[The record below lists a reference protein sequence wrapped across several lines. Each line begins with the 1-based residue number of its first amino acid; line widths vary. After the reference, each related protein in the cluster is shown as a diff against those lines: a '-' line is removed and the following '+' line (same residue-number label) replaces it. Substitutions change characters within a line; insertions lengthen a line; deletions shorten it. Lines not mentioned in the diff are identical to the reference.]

1 MRRRISFPLVAVL
14 ALLVALLPALPAVAD
29 GDILINEVRI
39 DQPGAD
45 LDEYFELVGPA
56 SASLDGLTYL
66 VIGDGTGGSGVVEE
80 VTDLTGMSL
89 GADGFFVAAES
100 TFSFGSDLVTD
111 LNFENSDNVTHL
123 LVRGF
128 TGSNGED
135 LDTDD
140 DGVLDVTPW
149 SELVDLVALVL
160 EENPPSST
168 EFHYGP
174 PSVGPDGSFVPGHVY
189 RCEAGWQIGGFIGG
203 DDTPGAE
210 NVCAAPA
217 ADLVINEVDYDQP
230 STDTAEFVEIKN
242 AGASAVDLEGWSL
255 VLVNGTGGGASV
267 YSTIPLPAV
276 SLAGGDYFVVCAN
289 AATVANC
296 DLDVSP
302 DTNLVQNGAPDAVAL
317 YDGDVLMDAVSYE
330 GDTGA
335 PFTEGTGAGLEDTG
349 DGSISRCPDGIDTD
363 VNNADFT
370 FGAITPGAENTCVVE
385 EPFGA
390 CGDPATPIH
399 AIQGSGASSP
409 DVGVVRTIEGVVVGD
424 FENTMAETRLGGFF
438 VQEEDADADA
448 DPTTS
453 EGIFV
458 YSGSE
463 LGVSKGDTVRVRGTV
478 TEYFGLTE
486 LGGVTDF
493 AICPATGTA
502 TPAAWTMPVAAVD
515 DWETVEGMEIVI
527 SDTLFVSGNYT
538 LGRYG
543 EVDLSV
549 GGPLDNPTN
558 IADPGAPALAVMA
571 DNALRRIQLDDGSTV
586 QNPLPLP
593 PYLGPD
599 GTLRTGDTTDG
610 LTGVVSY
617 GFGVYEMHPTQPVA
631 FSRVNERPAPP
642 EVGGRL
648 TVAAYNVLNYFTTID
663 DGTPT
668 CGPLG
673 DQDCRGADSAGEL
686 ARQRAKL
693 VAAISSLD
701 ADVVGLMEIENHP
714 GDVPTA
720 DLVAGLNDAVGA
732 GTYDFIATGAIGSD
746 AIRLALIYQPAV
758 VTPLGDFAVL
768 DSTVDPTFDDAK
780 NRPVLAQGFVENA
793 TGAVFT
799 VAVNHL
805 KSKGSDCNDV
815 GDPDIGDG
823 QGNCNLTR
831 TAAAAALAGWLAG
844 DPTGSGSDAALVV
857 GDLNSYAQEDPI
869 TTLEGAG
876 WTDLIE
882 AFVGTGFADGAYSYN
897 FSSESG
903 YLDHALASPG
913 MLSQVAGAAFWHVNA
928 DEPAALDYNDY
939 NQPALFAP
947 DEFRSSDHDPVVV
960 GLDLDTPASLKAEAR
975 DLLAALLPTGVGR
988 TDHFLQKAV
997 NKITQSLR
1005 EAWWIDESTLHPKL
1019 GKFVFDRE
1027 HHAVQY
1033 LLNVVAMG
1041 GPEAAVAREAID
1053 MLIAADRQ
1061 LAFKAIFDAAGG
1073 DAKWLGF
1080 AEFRFAEAEALVEA
1094 GDDGLAVLTY
1104 RKAWRLANKASRLGD
1119 TG

>member
-1 MRRRISFPLVAVL
+1 MRRRTSSSLVAVL
-14 ALLVALLPALPAVAD
+14 ALLVALLPALPALAAD

-39 DQPGAD
+39 DQPSTD
-45 LDEYFELVGPA
+45 LDEYFELMGPA
-56 SASLDGLTYL
+56 GASLDGLTYL

-80 VTDLTGMSL
+80 VTDLAGSAL
-89 GADGFFVAAES
+89 GPDGFFVAAES
-100 TFSFGSDLVTD
+100 TFSYASDLVTD

-128 TGSNGED
+128 TGSDGDD

-140 DGVLDVTPW
+140 DGVLDVMPW
-149 SELVDLVALVL
+149 SEVVDLVALVE

-174 PSVGPDGSFVPGHVY
+174 PSVGPDGIYVPGHVY
-189 RCEAGWQIGGFIGG
+189 WCEFGWQIGAFSGG
-203 DDTPGAE
+203 DDTPGAA
-210 NVCAAPA
+210 NVCEAPA
-217 ADLVINEVDYDQP
+217 ADLVINEIDYDQP

-242 AGASAVDLEGWSL
+242 NGGDAVSLDGWSL
-255 VLVNGTGGGASV
+255 VLVNGTGGGAAV

-276 SLAGGDYFVVCAN
+276 SLAAGDYFVVCAD

-296 DLDVSP
+296 DLDVAP
-302 DTNLVQNGAPDAVAL
+302 DSNLIQNGAPDAVAL
-317 YDGDVLMDAVSYE
+317 YNGETQADTESYE

-335 PFTEGTGAGLEDTG
+335 PYTEGSGAGLADTG
-349 DGSISRCPDGIDTD
+349 DGSISRCPDGADTN
-363 VNNADFT
+363 VNNADFV
-370 FGAITPGAENTCVVE
+370 FGAVSPGAENPCVVE
-385 EPFGA
+385 DPFGA
-390 CGDPATPIH
+390 CGDPATLIH
-399 AIQGSGASSP
+399 AIQGSGPTSP

-424 FENTMAETRLGGFF
+424 FENTSTATGLGGFF

-448 DPTTS
+448 DPMTS

-458 YSGSE
+458 YTGSQV
-463 LGVSKGDTVRVRGTV
+463 GVSKGDTVRVRGTV

-486 LGGVTDF
+486 LGSVTDF
-493 AICPATGTA
+493 AMCPATGTA
-502 TPAAWTMPVAAVD
+502 TPAVWTLPVSSVD
-515 DWETVEGMEIVI
+515 DWETVEGMEITI

-538 LGRYG
+538 QGRYG

-558 IADPGAPALAVMA
+558 IAAPGAPALAVMEA
-571 DNALRRIQLDDGSTV
+571 NALRRIQLDDGSTA

-610 LTGVVSY
+610 LTGAVGY
-617 GFGVYEMHPTQPVA
+617 AFGVYEVHPTQPVTFA
-631 FSRVNERPAPP
+631 RVNERPAPP

-663 DGTPT
+663 DGSPV

-673 DQDCRGADSAGEL
+673 DQDCRGADSADEL
-686 ARQRAKL
+686 ARQRSKL
-693 VAAISSLD
+693 VAAISNLD

-732 GTYDFIATGAIGSD
+732 GTYDFVATGAIGSD
-746 AIRLALIYQPAV
+746 AIRLALIYQPAA

-768 DSTVDPTFDDAK
+768 DSSVDPTFDDDK
-780 NRPVLAQGFVENA
+780 NRPVLAQSFVENA

-799 VAVNHL
+799 IAVNHL
-805 KSKGSDCNDV
+805 KSKGSPCDDV
-815 GDPDIGDG
+815 GDPNAGDG

-831 TAAAAALAGWLAG
+831 TAAAAALADWLAG
-844 DPTGSGSDAALVV
+844 DPTGSGSDAFLIV
-857 GDLNSYAQEDPI
+857 GDLNAYAQEDPI

-876 WTDLIE
+876 WIDLIE

-897 FSSESG
+897 YFSESG

-913 MLSQVAGAAFWHVNA
+913 MLSQVEGAAFWHVNA
-928 DEPAALDYNDY
+928 DEPSALDYNDY

-960 GLDLDTPASLKAEAR
+960 GLDLDTPAGLKADTR
-975 DLLAALLPTGVGR
+975 DMLAALLPTGHRR

-1005 EAWWIDESTLHPKL
+1005 EAWWIDDATLHPKR

-1027 HHAVQY
+1027 HHAVQF
-1033 LLNVVAMG
+1033 LLKVVAMDR
-1041 GPEAAVAREAID
+1041 PEAAAAQEAIG

-1073 DAKWLGF
+1073 HPKWLGF
-1080 AEFRFAEAEALVEA
+1080 AEIRFAQADALVEA
-1094 GDDGLAVLTY
+1094 GDYGLAVLTY
-1104 RKAWRLANKASRLGD
+1104 RKAWRLANKASRLGA
-1119 TG
+1119 G